1 MADDQATEEVQ
12 PQEPQGDA
20 EEPKP
25 ETDWKAEAR
34 KWEARAKK
42 SEAAEAELD
51 ALKQA
56 QMTEQ
61 EKATARAEKAE
72 AELAEV
78 KAEQQRM
85 ADAREISERDGI
97 PLELLEFCADAEAM
111 EAFAAKYKAANPP
124 QPVRAA
130 PKSQGSRIVRDADPA
145 PNNAQRFAQFV
156 EPMFK
161 H

>member
-1 MADDQATEEVQ
+1 MAEETTAEEQ

-20 EEPKP
+20 EQPKP

-42 SEAAEAELD
+42 SEAAEAELEQ
-51 ALKQA
+51 LKQS

-85 ADAREISERDGI
+85 AYAREVAERDGV
-97 PLELLEFCADAEAM
+97 PAELLEFCADTEAM
-111 EAFAAKYKAANPP
+111 EAFAARYKAANPP
-124 QPVRAA
+124 QQVHAA
-130 PKSQGSRIVRDADPA
+130 PRSSGPRIVRDGDAA
-145 PNNAQRFAQFV
+145 QTNAQRFAQFV

>member
-1 MADDQATEEVQ
+1 MAEETQVEEQ
-12 PQEPQGDA
+12 PQEPQGEA
-20 EEPKP
+20 EQPKP

-72 AELAEV
+72 AELAEA
-78 KAEQQRM
+78 KAEQQRIR
-85 ADAREISERDGI
+85 DAREIAERENV
-97 PLELLEFCADAEAM
+97 PLELVEFCADAEAM
-111 EAFAAKYKAANPP
+111 EAFAARYKAANPP
-124 QPVRAA
+124 QQVHAA
-130 PKSQGSRIVRDADPA
+130 PRSSGPRIVRDGEAA
-145 PNNAQRFAQFV
+145 QTNAQRFAQFV